1 MKAFVTGGTGFIGS
15 HLVDFLIDS
24 DQYDELRCLIRN
36 REKWLE
42 GKIFRRIHGD
52 LHDIEALREGI
63 KGVDVVFH
71 LAGLV
76 KAKSWRAFELGNVE
90 ATENLVRVAQNKG
103 VSKIIILSSLAAA
116 GPSNSSPKHE
126 EDPMKPVSMYGRS
139 KKQMEERVHDIA
151 DPKSEITI
159 IRPAA
164 VYGPRDEDIY
174 SLFKMASKG
183 FFPVIGDGEN
193 PKISLVYVGDVIRS
207 IELAVH
213 NGQSGVSSYF
223 IANKDIYT
231 WNHIRSVMNEV
242 LDKKN
247 IPVYLKPHWVKKL
260 AAIIENAASLVQI
273 HPIINRDKANE
284 LVLEWTCSTDK
295 ARKELN
301 FDPAVTLKKGFTE
314 TVRWYKLHHW
324 L

>member
-24 DQYDELRCLIRN
+24 DRYDELRCLIRN

-42 GKIFRRIHGD
+42 GKSFQRIPGD
-52 LHDIEALREGI
+52 LYDMDALRKGME
-63 KGVDVVFH
+63 GVDVVFH

-76 KAKSWRAFELGNVE
+76 KAKSWREFELGNVE

-103 VSKIIILSSLAAA
+103 VPKIIILSSLAAA
-116 GPSNSSPKHE
+116 GPSNAAPKE
-126 EDPMKPVSMYGRS
+126 EGDPMEPVSMYGQS
-139 KKQMEERVHDIA
+139 KKQMEERVREIA
-151 DPKSEITI
+151 DTQTDITI

-164 VYGPRDEDIY
+164 VYGPRDEDVY

-183 FFPVIGDGEN
+183 LFPIIGDGKK
-193 PKISLVYVGDVIRS
+193 PKISLVYVSDVVRS
-207 IELAVH
+207 IDLAVQ
-213 NGQSGVSSYF
+213 NGQGGLSSYF

-231 WNHIRSVMNEV
+231 WNHIRSVMNGV
-242 LDKKN
+242 LYKKN
-247 IPVYLKPHWVKKL
+247 IPIYLKPNWVKKL
-260 AAIIENAASLVQI
+260 AGIIEKAASLVQI

-284 LVLEWTCSTDK
+284 LVLEWTCSTEK
-295 ARKELN
+295 AQKELN
-301 FDPAVTLKKGFTE
+301 FHPAVTLEEGFAE
-314 TVRWYKLHHW
+314 TVYWYKRHHW